1 MKVVEVV
8 ISLKNVVLIVILKAL
23 KTDAL
28 NRFSTVSGYFT
39 LSFFFYFCLYTL
51 ILWGCLIMQP
61 DNSNQV

>member
-8 ISLKNVVLIVILKAL
+8 ISLKNVVLIVIAKAL

-39 LSFFFYFCLYTL
+39 LSFFLLLSLHFDFVGLFDYAA
-51 ILWGCLIMQP
+51 
-61 DNSNQV
+61 